1 MSLEKEVIFMMD
13 SILISLKKFLGIDAS
28 YTIFD
33 PDIMIHANTAFAIL
47 NQLGVGPE
55 EGFMIE
61 SEDETWDSYISDYNF
76 MMVKTFIYLKVK
88 LLFDPPSNA
97 SLYESMNRQ
106 LDELTWRLELESN
119 IHTDK

>member
-1 MSLEKEVIFMMD
+1 MMD
-13 SILISLKKFLGIDAS
+13 SILISLKKFLGIDAA

-33 PDIMIHANTAFAIL
+33 PDIMLHANTAFAIL

-119 IHTDK
+119 IHADK